1 MNPIRFTGIMGIFFA
16 VIAFIF
22 TFSDSK
28 VCDRLCTTSL
38 IISAMWMIYMYFL
51 IYEVNG
57 QL

>member
-1 MNPIRFTGIMGIFFA
+1 MNPIRFTGLMGIIFA
-16 VIAFIF
+16 LIAFIF
-22 TFSDSK
+22 TFSDSE

-38 IISAMWMIYMYFL
+38 VISAMWTIYMYIL